1 MRRLGEVFTPLKQLW
16 INNYTLNGIAFV
28 WDQDKATKNTAKHDG
43 VSFEQATQTFFDP
56 FLRIMDASRHNETR
70 EAVIGMDKQWHLLFV
85 VHLLIE
91 ENDIVRI
98 ISARKATRT
107 EREFYEN

>member
-1 MRRLGEVFTPLKQLW
+1 MD
-16 INNYTLNGIAFV
+16 NCYTLKGIVFV
-28 WDQDKATKNTAKHDG
+28 WDQDKAGKNTVKHDG
-43 VSFEQATQTFFDP
+43 VSFEQAAEAFFDP
-56 FLRIMDASRHNETR
+56 FLRIMDASSNKETR
-70 EAVIGMDKQWHLLFV
+70 EAIIGRDKQWNLLFV

-91 ENDIVRI
+91 ENDVVRI